1 MLHDLKLLK
10 TDLGFLVM
18 SALAVN
24 DIIGWV
30 LFTIIL
36 GIFTSSKIALGSIAI
51 VFAVTVGFATLAL
64 TLGRNLS
71 TKLFDTV
78 KRKNLPE
85 PGTSLTITV
94 MLGLLFGSL
103 THKVGIHALFGFF
116 IAGIVAGEAKSLS
129 EQTRGVIS
137 QMVHSLFVP
146 LFFANIGLKIDFFTN
161 FDFMLVALMCAVG
174 IGGRYLGAWIGVTWS
189 GEPRV
194 NRDLI
199 SIAHTPGGMM
209 EIVVALMALQA
220 GLITPEV
227 FVAIVFSAI
236 FSSMYMGPW
245 MARAMARRTAIT
257 PSQFSLSLD
266 TIIAN
271 LKAATR
277 TDAIEKLA
285 ATIANSFDM
294 ETKKQIIDEAMI
306 REREFGTAIGNG
318 VAIPHLRL
326 KELKNPILVFG
337 RSLEG
342 IDWDAPD
349 GGPVHHIFFLATPM
363 ATADLHVQILA
374 SIARAMELPENR
386 QDISSAANSVALLQ
400 VLSRILAAKAPKRHD
415 TKISDRNTK

>member
-1 MLHDLKLLK
+1 MQR
-10 TDLGFLVM
+10 
-18 SALAVN
+18 
-24 DIIGWV
+24 
-30 LFTIIL
+30 
-36 GIFTSSKIALGSIAI
+36 
-51 VFAVTVGFATLAL
+51 LAL
-64 TLGRNLS
+64 TLGRSLS

-94 MLGLLFGSL
+94 LLGLLFGSL
-103 THKVGIHALFGFF
+103 TQKVGIHALFGFF
-116 IAGIVAGEAKSLS
+116 IAGIVVGEAKSLS

-146 LFFANIGLKIDFFTN
+146 LFFVNIGLKFDFAAN
-161 FDFMLVALMCAVG
+161 FDFMLVTIMCAVG

-189 GEPRV
+189 GVPRV

-209 EIVVALMALQA
+209 EIVVALLALQA

-257 PSQFSLSLD
+257 PSQFLSLD

-285 ATIANSFDM
+285 ATIA
-294 ETKKQIIDEAMI
+294 
-306 REREFGTAIGNG
+306 
-318 VAIPHLRL
+318 PYLRQ
-326 KELKNPILVFG
+326 ENPKTNY
-337 RSLEG
+337 R
-342 IDWDAPD
+342 
-349 GGPVHHIFFLATPM
+349 
-363 ATADLHVQILA
+363 
-374 SIARAMELPENR
+374 
-386 QDISSAANSVALLQ
+386 
-400 VLSRILAAKAPKRHD
+400 
-415 TKISDRNTK
+415 